1 MGLRYFVKELQ
12 SIKGASNPS
21 MILLTGAWIAAF
33 AIAAMV
39 LAALGLLHRTHLGDV
54 LHEHVKDRPR
64 RRMFL
69 ASVSFL
75 LTFAGLRL
83 LTWSIHNNIGPFH
96 DVQMGGRHIHHLV
109 WGVLLLLLVGYAWL
123 AEIGTGEVGTSL
135 VASRLMALLYGAAA
149 ALTLD
154 EFALWLNLRDVYW
167 AKEGR
172 SSLDAGILFLAV
184 LSVGAWGAP
193 LWLGLWRKSKIHH
206 RDIEAHRN

>member
-1 MGLRYFVKELQ
+1 M
-12 SIKGASNPS
+12 
-21 MILLTGAWIAAF
+21 LLTGAWIAAF

-39 LAALGLLHRTHLGDV
+39 LVVLALLHRTRLGEV
-54 LHEHVKDRPR
+54 LHHHVKDRPR

-96 DVQMGGRHIHHLV
+96 DVHMGGRHIHHLV
-109 WGVLLLLLVGYAWL
+109 WGILLLLLVGYAWL
-123 AEIGTGEVGTSL
+123 AEIGTGEAGTSL
-135 VASRLMALLYGAAA
+135 LASRLMALLYGAAA

-172 SSLDAGILFLAV
+172 SSLDAGVIF
-184 LSVGAWGAP
+184 
-193 LWLGLWRKSKIHH
+193 LGLLCIGYWGSPIFKALAGRRQSS
-206 RDIEAHRN
+206 